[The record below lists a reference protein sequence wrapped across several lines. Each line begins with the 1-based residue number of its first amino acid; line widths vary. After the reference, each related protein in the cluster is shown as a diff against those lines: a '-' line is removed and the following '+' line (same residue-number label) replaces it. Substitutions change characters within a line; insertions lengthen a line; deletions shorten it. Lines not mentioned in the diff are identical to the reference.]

1 MAGKREKD
9 KIMSLIQEYGLTP
22 YVILHGTKYGEE
34 LNEIFNH
41 ADFAI
46 GSLGRHRSGIYN
58 IKTLKNREYAARGF
72 SFIYSET
79 DNDFDLMPY
88 ILKVPADESPIN
100 ISSIINFCHS
110 KTILPQEIRN
120 SIKHLSWREQMKK
133 VCEDEIFQEH
143 SKL

>member
-1 MAGKREKD
+1 MAGKQEKD
-9 KIMSLIQEYGLTP
+9 KIMSLIQEYGLAS
-22 YVILHGTKYGEE
+22 YVILHGAKHGEE
-34 LNEIFNH
+34 LNELFNH

-79 DNDFDLMPY
+79 DDDFDLMPY
-88 ILKVPADESPIN
+88 ILKAPADETPID
-100 ISSIINFCHS
+100 ISLIINFCHS
-110 KTILPQEIRN
+110 KIILPQEIRS

-133 VCEDEIFQEH
+133 VCEDEIFQKYP
-143 SKL
+143 KL